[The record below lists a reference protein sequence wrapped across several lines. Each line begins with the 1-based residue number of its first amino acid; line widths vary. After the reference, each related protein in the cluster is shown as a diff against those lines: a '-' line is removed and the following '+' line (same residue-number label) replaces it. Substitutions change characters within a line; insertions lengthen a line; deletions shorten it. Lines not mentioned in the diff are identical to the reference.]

1 MGLIKFLGKQ
11 ALKDFKKGIEEI
23 NDVISKID
31 ADDIEKRIDSLKD
44 DFNKEFD
51 KLKEQF
57 KVKKNKFVVE
67 IPYDRDTQKL
77 SFNIE
82 NGMLTVTTVTYEVTE
97 NWSFKSKSTTTRI
110 IPESVDV
117 NEFKHKYLDK
127 EKKMLFIFK
136 NKKVTENEE
145 VTNEVL
151 ETVGE
156 KDTNETENL
165 AKEELI
171 KKMVHMHLNGCSYRK
186 IALECGISDKTCK
199 RWVSEWLTEHDAEGL
214 A

>member
-11 ALKDFKKGIEEI
+11 ALKDFKKGIEEL
-23 NDVISKID
+23 NDTISKID
-31 ADDIEKRIDSLKD
+31 ADDIEKRIESLKE

-57 KVKKNKFVVE
+57 KLKKNKFIVE
-67 IPYDRDTQKL
+67 VPYDRDTQKMT
-77 SFNIE
+77 FNIE
-82 NGMLTVTTVTYEVTE
+82 NGMITVTVVTDEVTE
-97 NWSFKSKSTTTRI
+97 NGSFKAKSTTTRS

-117 NEFKHKYLDK
+117 NEFKHKYLDD

-136 NKKVTENEE
+136 TKKVTENEE
-145 VTNEVL
+145 VTEDDNAEPIREENE
-151 ETVGE
+151 
-156 KDTNETENL
+156 NF

-171 KKMVHMHLNGCSYRK
+171 KKMVHMHLNGCSYKK
-186 IALECGISDKTCK
+186 IAKECGVSDKTCK
-199 RWVSEWLTEHDAEGL
+199 RWVCQWLTEHDAEGL